1 MKLLDN
7 IYQGEQSLWTAI
19 IISQNCQN
27 VSADSIFSE
36 KREAL
41 SKR

>member
-27 VSADSIFSE
+27 ASAGSSYNE
-36 KREAL
+36 KREA
-41 SKR
+41 